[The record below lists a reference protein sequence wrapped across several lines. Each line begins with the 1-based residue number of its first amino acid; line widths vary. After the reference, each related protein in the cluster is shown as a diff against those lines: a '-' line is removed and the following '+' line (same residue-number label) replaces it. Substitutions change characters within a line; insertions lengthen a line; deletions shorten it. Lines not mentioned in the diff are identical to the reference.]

1 MMSISKDDLIKRY
14 GMLPHPEGGY
24 YAETFRSQVNVQTE
38 KGPRSASTA
47 IYFLMSP
54 GNISRL
60 HRIVS
65 DEVWHFYLGHS
76 ITVVE
81 LDDATGNY
89 KSTILGNNILNGEV
103 VQYTV
108 KGGTWFG
115 SFPNMEENES
125 NKDVFSFVGCT
136 VSPGF
141 DFADFEMGS
150 NAALS
155 EAYPLAAKDG
165 IIGKLTVGLP

>member
-1 MMSISKDDLIKRY
+1 MSITKEDLVKRY
-14 GMLPHPEGGY
+14 GMLPHPEGGF
-24 YAETFRSQVNVQTE
+24 YAETFRSEVTVQTE
-38 KGPRSASTA
+38 KGSRAASTA

-81 LDDATGNY
+81 LDDATGGC
-89 KSTILGNNILNGEV
+89 KSTILGNNITNGEV
-103 VQYTV
+103 VQYVV

-115 SFPNMEENES
+115 SFPNIDSDDS
-125 NKDVFSFVGCT
+125 NKDAFSFMGCT

-141 DFADFEMGS
+141 DFAGFEMGS
-150 NAALS
+150 NEALRKAHPVAA
-155 EAYPLAAKDG
+155 EDG
-165 IIGKLTVGLP
+165 IIDKLTVGLP